1 MDGKTIIPVKKS
13 KQKSLNIY
21 YFLNKKAFIVFLMNK
36 LMNFPYR
43 SLRIDS
49 TGLPLEWID
58 FKEAAKIYSVGDV
71 VYTLGD
77 HLYTIRGGVNAKS
90 GERSQININSIIAT
104 RGRSKHFQQKLSG
117 FTPPLNNQTLFKR
130 DDHLCLYCGSQY
142 SKRELT
148 RDHVTPISR
157 GGKDIWQNVVSACK
171 RCNNL
176 KGGKTPEEARMGLL
190 AIPFAPSYA
199 EYILLQG
206 RNILA
211 DQMSFLLSHI
221 PNTSPIIERLQS
233 KETALKR
240 SKH

>member
-1 MDGKTIIPVKKS
+1 MPRKKT
-13 KQKSLNIY
+13 KQKRLNFY
-21 YFLNKKAFIVFLMNK
+21 YFLKQKAFIVFLMNK
-36 LMNFPYR
+36 LPNFPYR
-43 SLRIDS
+43 SLRIDA

-58 FKEAAKIYSVGDV
+58 FKEAAKLYSVGDV

-77 HLYTIRGGVNAKS
+77 DLYTIRGGINAKS
-90 GERSQININSIIAT
+90 GIRSQISINSIVAT

-176 KGGKTPEEARMGLL
+176 KGGKTPEEASMGLL

-221 PNTSPIIERLQS
+221 PSSSPIIERLHS
-233 KETALKR
+233 KEAVSNDLKN
-240 SKH
+240 

>member
-1 MDGKTIIPVKKS
+1 MLS
-13 KQKSLNIY
+13 Q
-21 YFLNKKAFIVFLMNK
+21 
-36 LMNFPYR
+36 
-43 SLRIDS
+43 
-49 TGLPLEWID
+49 
-58 FKEAAKIYSVGDV
+58 
-71 VYTLGD
+71 
-77 HLYTIRGGVNAKS
+77 

-157 GGKDIWQNVVSACK
+157 GKDIWQNVVSACK

-176 KGGKTPEEARMGLL
+176 KGGKTPEGGKDGTSCNSICPILCR
-190 AIPFAPSYA
+190 IYPS
-199 EYILLQG
+199 QG

-233 KETALKR
+233 KEAALEP
-240 SKH
+240 SKNKF

>member
-1 MDGKTIIPVKKS
+1 
-13 KQKSLNIY
+13 
-21 YFLNKKAFIVFLMNK
+21 MNN
-36 LMNFPYR
+36 LMNFPHR
-43 SLRIDS
+43 TLRIDT

-58 FKEAAKIYSVGDV
+58 FKEAAKLYSVGDV

-77 HLYTIRGGVNAKS
+77 NLYSIRGGINAKS
-90 GERSQININSIIAT
+90 GLRSQININSIVAT

-157 GGKDIWQNVVSACK
+157 GGQDIWQNVVSACK
-171 RCNNL
+171 RCNNI
-176 KGGKTPEEARMGLL
+176 KGGKTPEEASMALL

-221 PNTSPIIERLQS
+221 PKSSPIIERMHS
-233 KETALKR
+233 KEASPLI
-240 SKH
+240 SKN

>member
-1 MDGKTIIPVKKS
+1 MEQLI
-13 KQKSLNIY
+13 
-21 YFLNKKAFIVFLMNK
+21 
-36 LMNFPYR
+36 NFPHR
-43 SLRIDS
+43 TLRIDS

-58 FKEAAKIYSVGDV
+58 FREAAKLYSVGDV
-71 VYTLGD
+71 IYTLGD
-77 HLYTIRGGVNAKS
+77 HLYTIKGGVNAKS
-90 GERSQININSIIAT
+90 GLRSEININSIVAT
-104 RGRSKHFQQKLSG
+104 RGRSKHFQQKLAK
-117 FTPPLNNQTLFKR
+117 FTPPLSNQTLFKR

-157 GGKDIWQNVVSACK
+157 GGQDIWQNVVSACK

-176 KGGKTPEEARMGLL
+176 KGGKTPEESSMGLL

-211 DQMSFLLSHI
+211 DQMKFLLNHI
-221 PNTSPIIERLQS
+221 PKSSPIMERIQS
-233 KETALKR
+233 KDKVSTSLKN
-240 SKH
+240 

>member
-1 MDGKTIIPVKKS
+1 MPVRKS
-13 KQKSLNIY
+13 KQKSLNFY
-21 YFLNKKAFIVFLMNK
+21 YFLRQKAFIVFLMNN
-36 LMNFPYR
+36 LSNFPYR
-43 SLRIDS
+43 SLRIDA

-58 FKEAAKIYSVGDV
+58 FREAAKLYSVGDV
-71 VYTLGD
+71 LYTLGEE
-77 HLYTIRGGVNAKS
+77 LYTIRGGINAKS
-90 GERSQININSIIAT
+90 GLRSQIEINSIIAT

-148 RDHVTPISR
+148 RDHVTPISK
-157 GGKDIWQNVVSACK
+157 GGNDIWQNVVSACK
-171 RCNNL
+171 RCNNI
-176 KGGKTPEEARMGLL
+176 KGGKTPEEASMRLL
-190 AIPFAPSYA
+190 AIPFAPSYT

-221 PNTSPIIERLQS
+221 PNSSPIIERLQS
-233 KETALKR
+233 KDVLSNRLKD
-240 SKH
+240 

>member
-1 MDGKTIIPVKKS
+1 MERKTIMPVRKS
-13 KQKSLNIY
+13 KQKRLNFY
-21 YFLNKKAFIVFLMNK
+21 YFLRQKAFIVFLMNN
-36 LMNFPYR
+36 LSNFPYR
-43 SLRIDS
+43 SLRIDA

-58 FKEAAKIYSVGDV
+58 FREAAKLYSVGDV
-71 VYTLGD
+71 LYTLGEE
-77 HLYTIRGGVNAKS
+77 LYTIRGGINAKS
-90 GERSQININSIIAT
+90 GLRSEININSIIAT

-148 RDHVTPISR
+148 RDHVTPISK
-157 GGKDIWQNVVSACK
+157 GGNDIWQNVVSACK
-171 RCNNL
+171 RCNNI
-176 KGGKTPEEARMGLL
+176 KGGKTPEEASMSLL
-190 AIPFAPSYA
+190 AIPFAPSYT

-221 PNTSPIIERLQS
+221 PNSSPIIERLQS
-233 KETALKR
+233 KDVLSNRLKD
-240 SKH
+240 

>member
-1 MDGKTIIPVKKS
+1 MPVRKS
-13 KQKSLNIY
+13 KQKSLNFY
-21 YFLNKKAFIVFLMNK
+21 YFLRQKAFIVFLMSK
-36 LMNFPYR
+36 TSNFPYR
-43 SLRIDS
+43 SLRIDA

-58 FKEAAKIYSVGDV
+58 FREAAKLYSVGDV
-71 VYTLGD
+71 LYTLGEE
-77 HLYTIRGGVNAKS
+77 LYTIRGGINAKS
-90 GERSQININSIIAT
+90 GLRSQIEINSIIAT

-233 KETALKR
+233 KEAALER
-240 SKH
+240 SKN

>member
-1 MDGKTIIPVKKS
+1 
-13 KQKSLNIY
+13 
-21 YFLNKKAFIVFLMNK
+21 MNK

-130 DDHLCLYCGSQY
+130 DDHLCLYCGYQY

-233 KETALKR
+233 KEAALER
-240 SKH
+240 SKN

>member
-1 MDGKTIIPVKKS
+1 
-13 KQKSLNIY
+13 
-21 YFLNKKAFIVFLMNK
+21 MNN
-36 LMNFPYR
+36 LSNFPYR
-43 SLRIDS
+43 SLRIDA

-58 FKEAAKIYSVGDV
+58 FREAAKLYSVGDV
-71 VYTLGD
+71 LYTLGEE
-77 HLYTIRGGVNAKS
+77 LYTIRGGINAKS
-90 GERSQININSIIAT
+90 GLRSQIEINSIIAT

-148 RDHVTPISR
+148 RDHVTPISK
-157 GGKDIWQNVVSACK
+157 GGNDIWQNVVSACK
-171 RCNNL
+171 RCNNI
-176 KGGKTPEEARMGLL
+176 KGGKTPEEASMRLL
-190 AIPFAPSYA
+190 AIPFAPSYT

-221 PNTSPIIERLQS
+221 SNSSPIIERLQS
-233 KETALKR
+233 KNLLSNRLKD
-240 SKH
+240 

>member
-1 MDGKTIIPVKKS
+1 M
-13 KQKSLNIY
+13 
-21 YFLNKKAFIVFLMNK
+21 
-36 LMNFPYR
+36 
-43 SLRIDS
+43 
-49 TGLPLEWID
+49 
-58 FKEAAKIYSVGDV
+58 

-233 KETALKR
+233 KETALER
-240 SKH
+240 SKN

>member
-1 MDGKTIIPVKKS
+1 
-13 KQKSLNIY
+13 
-21 YFLNKKAFIVFLMNK
+21 MNK

-49 TGLPLEWID
+49 TGRPLEWID

-233 KETALKR
+233 KEAALER
-240 SKH
+240 SKN

>member
-1 MDGKTIIPVKKS
+1 
-13 KQKSLNIY
+13 
-21 YFLNKKAFIVFLMNK
+21 
-36 LMNFPYR
+36 MNFPYR

-77 HLYTIRGGVNAKS
+77 RLYTIRGGVNAKS
-90 GERSQININSIIAT
+90 GERSQIKINSIIAT

-221 PNTSPIIERLQS
+221 PKTSPIIERLQS
-233 KETALKR
+233 KETALKP
-240 SKH
+240 SKN

>member
-233 KETALKR
+233 KETALER
-240 SKH
+240 SKN

>member
-1 MDGKTIIPVKKS
+1 
-13 KQKSLNIY
+13 
-21 YFLNKKAFIVFLMNK
+21 MNN
-36 LMNFPYR
+36 LTNFPYR
-43 SLRIDS
+43 SLRIDT

-58 FKEAAKIYSVGDV
+58 FKEAAKLYSVGDV

-77 HLYTIRGGVNAKS
+77 HLYTIRGGINAKS
-90 GERSQININSIIAT
+90 GLRSQININSIIAT
-104 RGRSKHFQQKLSG
+104 RGRSKHFQQKLSD

-157 GGKDIWQNVVSACK
+157 GGQDIWQNVVSACK
-171 RCNNL
+171 RCNNI
-176 KGGKTPEEARMGLL
+176 KGGKTPEESNMGLL

-221 PNTSPIIERLQS
+221 PKSSPIIERMQS
-233 KETALKR
+233 KEAPPKILKN
-240 SKH
+240 

>member
-1 MDGKTIIPVKKS
+1 MS
-13 KQKSLNIY
+13 Q
-21 YFLNKKAFIVFLMNK
+21 KAFIVFQMNN
-36 LMNFPYR
+36 LVNFPYR
-43 SLRIDS
+43 SLRIDT

-221 PNTSPIIERLQS
+221 PKTSPIIERQQS

>member
-1 MDGKTIIPVKKS
+1 
-13 KQKSLNIY
+13 
-21 YFLNKKAFIVFLMNK
+21 
-36 LMNFPYR
+36 MNFPYR

-77 HLYTIRGGVNAKS
+77 HLYTIIGGVNAKS

-240 SKH
+240 SKK

>member
-1 MDGKTIIPVKKS
+1 MEGKTIIPVKKS

-211 DQMSFLLSHI
+211 DQMNFLLSHI

-233 KETALKR
+233 KEAALER
-240 SKH
+240 SKN

>member
-233 KETALKR
+233 KEAALER
-240 SKH
+240 SKN

>member
-1 MDGKTIIPVKKS
+1 M
-13 KQKSLNIY
+13 
-21 YFLNKKAFIVFLMNK
+21 
-36 LMNFPYR
+36 
-43 SLRIDS
+43 
-49 TGLPLEWID
+49 
-58 FKEAAKIYSVGDV
+58 
-71 VYTLGD
+71 YTLGD

-199 EYILLQG
+199 EYIFLQG

-233 KETALKR
+233 KEAALER
-240 SKH
+240 SKN

>member
-1 MDGKTIIPVKKS
+1 
-13 KQKSLNIY
+13 
-21 YFLNKKAFIVFLMNK
+21 MNK

-49 TGLPLEWID
+49 AGLPLEWRD
-58 FKEAAKIYSVGDV
+58 FMEAAKIYSVGDV

-233 KETALKR
+233 KETALKS